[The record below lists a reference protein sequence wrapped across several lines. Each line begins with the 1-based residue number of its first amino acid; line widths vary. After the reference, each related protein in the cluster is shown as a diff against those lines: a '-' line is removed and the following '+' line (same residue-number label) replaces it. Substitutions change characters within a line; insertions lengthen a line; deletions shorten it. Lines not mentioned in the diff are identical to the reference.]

1 MFCFSTK
8 AAFGILG
15 FFFVSKKCIYE
26 MHSSMQN
33 SNHLQRDDGLL
44 NANTLQT
51 YLTVRE
57 IEINS
62 IHFRLSS
69 MKARD

>member
-33 SNHLQRDDGLL
+33 SNHLQRDDAL
-44 NANTLQT
+44 NPSVAIIL
-51 YLTVRE
+51 YVIKAERL
-57 IEINS
+57 NS
-62 IHFRLSS
+62 I
-69 MKARD
+69 